1 MAVSVRPR
9 VDLLHVVLAFLPS
22 TKIAS
27 VAHGQVMQ
35 SFPRKIHEGES
46 EVDAALPRPLAAP
59 GDCVAGPD
67 HRRWPSTD
75 SNRSGRKPESSP
87 RSSFQTACQG
97 SKNSLTLSIHD
108 FARGL

>member
-1 MAVSVRPR
+1 MR
-9 VDLLHVVLAFLPS
+9 
-22 TKIAS
+22 
-27 VAHGQVMQ
+27 Q
-35 SFPRKIHEGES
+35 GES
-46 EVDAALPRPLAAP
+46 EVDAALLRPLAAP
-59 GDCVAGPD
+59 GNCMAGPD

-87 RSSFQTACQG
+87 RSGFKPACQG